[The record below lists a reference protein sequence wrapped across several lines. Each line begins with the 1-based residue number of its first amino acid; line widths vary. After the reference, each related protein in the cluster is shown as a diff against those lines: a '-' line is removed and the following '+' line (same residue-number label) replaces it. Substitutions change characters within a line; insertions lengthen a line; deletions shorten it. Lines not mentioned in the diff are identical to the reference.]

1 MQKWLA
7 PLISLVSTDWR
18 RQMGLM
24 RVVLQ
29 SPSQEQTWE
38 STSAINKGPWAL
50 LSVGFVYWVF
60 QCMCVWWDSSLES
73 ARQQTAPTGW
83 TTRPTCCTG
92 LMLPCGERLFTDLR
106 FGTNPSVHASFTK
119 HHKHTSGYHVRFWWQ
134 TTDIDVKLQNISPLY
149 IGIAITVKL
158 K

>member
-1 MQKWLA
+1 MK
-7 PLISLVSTDWR
+7 
-18 RQMGLM
+18 
-24 RVVLQ
+24 VVLQ
-29 SPSQEQTWE
+29 SPRQEQTWE

-60 QCMCVWWDSSLES
+60 QCVCVWWNSSLES

-92 LMLPCGERLFTDLR
+92 PMLPCGERLFTDLR

-119 HHKHTSGYHVRFWWQ
+119 HHKHTMFGFDDRQQAY
-134 TTDIDVKLQNISPLY
+134 IDMKLQNNSPLHTGALNY
-149 IGIAITVKL
+149 HCKSL
-158 K
+158 NNNCDSE